1 MSVPP
6 LKKVKAG
13 GEKKS
18 QTTILPSSLIVS
30 FKSEDGS
37 QSGSPIDLP
46 INSSTKQLENLLNSL
61 LSNAEGVM
69 TFLNIFFILIYLFI
83 QFFYFT

>member
-1 MSVPP
+1 MSAPP
-6 LKKVKAG
+6 LKKVKSG
-13 GEKKS
+13 DKK
-18 QTTILPSSLIVS
+18 THAAVLPSSLIVS

-61 LSNAEGVM
+61 LSNTEGVS
-69 TFLNIFFILIYLFI
+69 I
-83 QFFYFT
+83 